1 LDTPVENLPSPTDEA
16 VKFMTQLNEAKQI
29 LIDAMQEFNK
39 LLKNRKLAE
48 NRSIKENEEEQNA
61 VSQLAL
67 AVLGVESLN
76 PGEGMLGICI
86 LAVRQALTLRDAG
99 NTLAYE
105 IHQLKEKIV
114 LLEGKINDIESDV
127 YEDNPNA

>member
-1 LDTPVENLPSPTDEA
+1 
-16 VKFMTQLNEAKQI
+16 
-29 LIDAMQEFNK
+29 MQEFNK